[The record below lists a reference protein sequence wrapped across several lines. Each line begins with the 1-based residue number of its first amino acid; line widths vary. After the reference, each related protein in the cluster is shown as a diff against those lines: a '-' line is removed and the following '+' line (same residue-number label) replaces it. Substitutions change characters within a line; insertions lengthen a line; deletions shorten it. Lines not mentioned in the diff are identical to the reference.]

1 MRRFMNPLSLSG
13 PRGRRTG
20 QAVAEFAISITVLV
34 VLFMGVFDLGR
45 GIFMYNGVS
54 EAAREVARAT
64 SVDSGNALGGGPR
77 AQAAIATQRTLVPA
91 LDTPT
96 FECVDI
102 DGSPVSAIPCPS
114 AMYVRVTATASYHPV
129 SILGLG
135 GPITLRSVSSVQ
147 IP

>member
-1 MRRFMNPLSLSG
+1 MNPLRM
-13 PRGRRTG
+13 PRPDRASG

-45 GIFMYNGVS
+45 GIYMYNGVS

-64 SVDSGNALGGGPR
+64 SVDSGNVLGAGPR
-77 AQAAIATQRTLVPA
+77 AQAAIATQETLVPA
-91 LDTPT
+91 LEAPT

-102 DGSPVSAIPCPS
+102 DGSPVAAIPCPS
-114 AMYVRVTATASYHPV
+114 FMYVRVTTSATYHPV

-135 GPITLRSVSSVQ
+135 GPITLTSVSSVQ